1 MTNTAER
8 VHTDQAQIARLEE
21 RVKELHDEA
30 VVELRLLDGTVVTGV
45 VAVRPSVQT
54 FRDAEGREGTNAYV
68 RIDDPEQPERW
79 QYIWLDQI
87 ENVTRLGSA

>member
-1 MTNTAER
+1 MSNTAER
-8 VHTDQAQIARLEE
+8 VHTDQAQIARLQARVEE
-21 RVKELHDEA
+21 LPGES
-30 VVELRLLDGTVVTGV
+30 VVELRLVDGTVVTGV
-45 VAVRPSVQT
+45 VAVGPSVQI

-68 RIDDPEQPERW
+68 RIDDQEQPERW

>member
-1 MTNTAER
+1 MSNTAER
-8 VHTDQAQIARLEE
+8 VHTDQAQIARIQE
-21 RVKELHDEA
+21 RVKELDGES
-30 VVELRLLDGTVVTGV
+30 VVELRLVNGTVVTGV

-68 RIDDPEQPERW
+68 RIDDQEQPERW

>member
-1 MTNTAER
+1 MSNTAER

-21 RVKELHDEA
+21 RVTELDDEA
-30 VVELRLLDGTVVTGV
+30 VVELRLVDGTIVTGV
-45 VAVRPSVQT
+45 VAVRPSMQT

-68 RIDDPEQPERW
+68 RIDDPDRPERW

-87 ENVTRLGSA
+87 ERVTRLGSA

>member
-1 MTNTAER
+1 MSSTAER

-21 RVKELHDEA
+21 RVKELQGESI
-30 VVELRLLDGTVVTGV
+30 VELRLVDGRIVTGV

-54 FRDAEGREGTNAYV
+54 FRDAEGREGSNAYV
-68 RIDDPEQPERW
+68 RIDDQEQPERR

-87 ENVTRLGSA
+87 ERVIRLGSA

>member
-1 MTNTAER
+1 MSNTAER

-21 RVKELHDEA
+21 RVTELDDEA
-30 VVELRLLDGTVVTGV
+30 VVELRLLDGTLVTGV
-45 VAVRPSVQT
+45 VAVRPSMQV

-68 RIDDPEQPERW
+68 RIDDREQPERR

-87 ENVTRLGSA
+87 DRVTRLGSA

>member
-1 MTNTAER
+1 MTNIAER

-21 RVKELHDEA
+21 RVKQLHDEA
-30 VVELRLLDGTVVTGV
+30 VVELEMSDGRIIRGV

-68 RIDDPEQPERW
+68 RLDDAVQPERW

-87 ENVTRLGSA
+87 ERVTRLGSA

>member
-1 MTNTAER
+1 MSNTAER

-21 RVKELHDEA
+21 RVSQLDDEA
-30 VVELRLLDGTVVTGV
+30 VVELRLVDGTTVTGV

-68 RIDDPEQPERW
+68 RIDDQDQPERW

-87 ENVTRLGSA
+87 ERITRLGSA